1 MENKYW
7 LLEPSDS
14 YLDIN
19 QDDIDMM
26 RWEAGLE
33 PEEDKEEEPDCM
45 TLAKAKREREMLEEE
60 EETDE

>member
-19 QDDIDMM
+19 QDDIDEM

-33 PEEDKEEEPDCM
+33 PDCM
-45 TLAKAKREREMLEEE
+45 TLPKAKRERELLEEE

>member
-1 MENKYW
+1 MMENKYW

-19 QDDIDMM
+19 QDDIDEMK
-26 RWEAGLE
+26 WEAGL
-33 PEEDKEEEPDCM
+33 EPDCM